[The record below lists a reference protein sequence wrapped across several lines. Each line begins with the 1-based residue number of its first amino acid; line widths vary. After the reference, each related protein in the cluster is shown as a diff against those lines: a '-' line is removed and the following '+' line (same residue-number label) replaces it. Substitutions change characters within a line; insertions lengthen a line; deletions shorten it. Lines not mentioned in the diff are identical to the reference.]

1 MCMKTRLMLLQKGYH
16 PNLHC
21 ALASD
26 SGSYS
31 LDTHSINS
39 TCYYWLAPRNLHNN
53 VLFIRHKYCHCFRAK
68 IAFFMSLL
76 LFCSRSSHLI
86 KYFLLF
92 LFQNSVWSLF
102 FWIEETIWSFG
113 SIIFFVTDVTH
124 YWVLGL
130 PQLLIRR
137 PCHSSI
143 QYVVMGRISW
153 QTL

>member
-1 MCMKTRLMLLQKGYH
+1 MCMKTRQILLQKGCH
-16 PNLHC
+16 SNLYC

-53 VLFIRHKYCHCFRAK
+53 VLFIRHKYCHCSRAK
-68 IAFFMSLL
+68 IVFFMSLL

-92 LFQNSVWSLF
+92 LFQNSVSSLF
-102 FWIEETIWSFG
+102 LNEETIWSSLGQVLIKQPSNKLRLLNFKNIFNA
-113 SIIFFVTDVTH
+113 IIDK
-124 YWVLGL
+124 
-130 PQLLIRR
+130 
-137 PCHSSI
+137 
-143 QYVVMGRISW
+143 
-153 QTL
+153 

>member
-1 MCMKTRLMLLQKGYH
+1 MNKSYINQGTKRPLIQIKNCMKVPIMCMKTRLILLQKEYH
-16 PNLHC
+16 PNLYS

-68 IAFFMSLL
+68 NCFFMSLL

-92 LFQNSVWSLF
+92 LFQNSVRSLF
-102 FWIEETIWSFG
+102 
-113 SIIFFVTDVTH
+113 
-124 YWVLGL
+124 
-130 PQLLIRR
+130 
-137 PCHSSI
+137 
-143 QYVVMGRISW
+143 
-153 QTL
+153 

>member
-1 MCMKTRLMLLQKGYH
+1 MKTRLMLLQKGYH

-92 LFQNSVWSLF
+92 LFPKFCLKSFFLNWRNNLKFWLYYFFCNRRYSLLSSQLAPTVNLEALPFIYSVCCY
-102 FWIEETIWSFG
+102 G
-113 SIIFFVTDVTH
+113 
-124 YWVLGL
+124 
-130 PQLLIRR
+130 
-137 PCHSSI
+137 
-143 QYVVMGRISW
+143 
-153 QTL
+153 